1 MRLEWGAVGA
11 LALTSD
17 AVQRGETVYAVVVD
31 VLSFTT
37 AVSVAADAGIDV
49 HPYRWGDASAQ
60 QFAADRGAALA
71 VPRSRSTREGGISLS
86 PNSIRE
92 LDDGSVS
99 SLVLPS
105 PNGSTVTA
113 VLAAAGATVVA
124 ASLRNAAAVAGWLAD
139 RIGAGRDTTSDIT
152 PDITPGDAPDITPGD
167 TSGDTGEHPAE
178 RPASVV
184 LVPAGERWPDGS
196 LRPAVEDLW
205 GAGAVAA
212 GLVERLTDR
221 MGPSLLSP
229 EAELGAVA
237 FGAVVC
243 RIEEALATCAS
254 GRELIDQGWP
264 LDVAV
269 AAELDQS
276 RTVPVLTDG
285 AYRAAASHR

>member
-1 MRLEWGAVGA
+1 M
-11 LALTSD
+11 
-17 AVQRGETVYAVVVD
+17 
-31 VLSFTT
+31 
-37 AVSVAADAGIDV
+37 
-49 HPYRWGDASAQ
+49 
-60 QFAADRGAALA
+60 
-71 VPRSRSTREGGISLS
+71 
-86 PNSIRE
+86 
-92 LDDGSVS
+92 
-99 SLVLPS
+99 
-105 PNGSTVTA
+105 
-113 VLAAAGATVVA
+113 
-124 ASLRNAAAVAGWLAD
+124 AGWLAD
-139 RIGAGRDTTSDIT
+139 RIGAGRDTASDIT
-152 PDITPGDAPDITPGD
+152 PGNTPGA

-221 MGPSLLSP
+221 AGPSLLSP

-237 FGAVVC
+237 FGAVVR
-243 RIEEALATCAS
+243 RIEEALATCAG